1 MIPQYALGIVA
12 ALCLSVAVLLNAN
25 KRLYHHP
32 LSKYPGPSLAALTPF
47 YKAYYDIIKDG
58 GWAEHLEYLHA
69 RYGTIVRVGPNELHF
84 SDPNAYND
92 IYGMGTRHTKQQE
105 MYNCF
110 ATDRSV
116 FAMSDHHEVMQR
128 RNLIGPFFSR
138 RAILKLEKT
147 VQGKIDVLVSRL
159 QEYHFMKKSANL
171 DLAFRALSLEV
182 ITAYCFATSSNALNS
197 DNFQNGILEAI
208 DQTLPMIWVF
218 KHFPLIK
225 TLLLGVPECFA
236 SVLKPSTKGIL
247 EQRKQMGSQI
257 DQILKDPSSLQN
269 ADHETIYH
277 HFLTPQPDNPR
288 LPPIHRD
295 WLLDEGL
302 YLRFAGSDTVGNT
315 CTVATYHILNNKD
328 VHCKL
333 FQVLKEAWPDKDTP
347 ASYETLEKLPYLTAV
362 IKESLR
368 LAHGVVSP
376 LPRIVGPSD
385 AEIAGVIVPA
395 GTVVSMGATI
405 LHKNP
410 NIFPQPMSFEPERW
424 LKDDSFELEKYLV
437 SFSKGPRSCLGI
449 NLAWCELYLIIGTVF
464 RKLDLTPD
472 NASIENI
479 SFREYFVPV
488 HRGRH
493 FHAFVSPTAE

>member
-1 MIPQYALGIVA
+1 
-12 ALCLSVAVLLNAN
+12 
-25 KRLYHHP
+25 
-32 LSKYPGPSLAALTPF
+32 
-47 YKAYYDIIKDG
+47 
-58 GWAEHLEYLHA
+58 
-69 RYGTIVRVGPNELHF
+69 
-84 SDPNAYND
+84 
-92 IYGMGTRHTKQQE
+92 
-105 MYNCF
+105 
-110 ATDRSV
+110 
-116 FAMSDHHEVMQR
+116 
-128 RNLIGPFFSR
+128 
-138 RAILKLEKT
+138 
-147 VQGKIDVLVSRL
+147 
-159 QEYHFMKKSANL
+159 MKKSANL

-347 ASYETLEKLPYLTAV
+347 ASYETLEKLPYL
-362 IKESLR
+362 
-368 LAHGVVSP
+368 VSD
-376 LPRIVGPSD
+376 LSTS
-385 AEIAGVIVPA
+385 
-395 GTVVSMGATI
+395 TVYTTRA
-405 LHKNP
+405 
-410 NIFPQPMSFEPERW
+410 
-424 LKDDSFELEKYLV
+424 
-437 SFSKGPRSCLGI
+437 
-449 NLAWCELYLIIGTVF
+449 
-464 RKLDLTPD
+464 
-472 NASIENI
+472 
-479 SFREYFVPV
+479 
-488 HRGRH
+488 
-493 FHAFVSPTAE
+493 